1 MADNVDK
8 YEEYNYSKVVK
19 ILQTIFRFESLIFKN
34 FVYDDKIMG
43 GKGGKNRPKGAAGA
57 GQGKIAAKGDA
68 SKGASTAACN
78 AEKKRAEANKP

>member
-8 YEEYNYSKVVK
+8 YEEYNY
-19 ILQTIFRFESLIFKN
+19 
-34 FVYDDKIMG
+34 DDKLMG

-57 GQGKIAAKGDA
+57 GQGKIATKGDA

-78 AEKKRAEANKP
+78 AEKKRAEANKQ

>member
-1 MADNVDK
+1 
-8 YEEYNYSKVVK
+8 
-19 ILQTIFRFESLIFKN
+19 
-34 FVYDDKIMG
+34 MG